1 MNLRFDLV
9 RIGETRKNYNSEKLI
24 KLNTELLI
32 KNIRN
37 IITTEK
43 NNEDNFKFEMTIIVP
58 EKGNNVKMLLA
69 SIKDLELKDLLKEK
83 FPNSIYKGEME
94 TVLDNIHKKVFR

>member
-24 KLNTELLI
+24 ELNTELLI

-37 IITTEK
+37 IITNEK
-43 NNEDNFKFEMTIIVP
+43 NKEDNFKFEMTIIVP
-58 EKGNNVKMLLA
+58 EKGHNIKILME
-69 SIKDLELKDLLKEK
+69 SIKDLKIKGLLKQK
-83 FPNSIYKGEME
+83 FPNSIYKGEIE
-94 TVLDNIHKKVFR
+94 TVLDNIHNKVFR